1 MTTTAEKKRCA
12 WAPADNP
19 EYLRY
24 HDEEWGVP
32 SDDDVHLFEMLTLE
46 GAQAGLSW
54 STILRKRAGYR
65 KAFAKFDPVKVA
77 KFDDAK
83 KAELVLDAGIVRH
96 SGKIASTVS
105 NASAFR
111 AVQKEHGS
119 FATYLWSFVDGKPVD
134 NARKASGDVPSSTET
149 SKMLSK
155 DLLARGFRFVGP
167 TTMYA
172 YMQAVGLVNDHLTT
186 CFRYREVMRRLRKA

>member
-1 MTTTAEKKRCA
+1 MKDARTRCP
-12 WAPADNP
+12 WAPPDNA

-32 SDDDVHLFEMLTLE
+32 SHDDEHLFEMLTLE

-54 STILRKRAGYR
+54 STILKKREGYR

-77 KFDDAK
+77 KFDAAK
-83 KAELVLDAGIVRH
+83 RGKLMLDAGIVRH
-96 SGKIASTVS
+96 SGKIASTVT
-105 NASAFR
+105 NATAFR
-111 AVQKEHGS
+111 AVQEEHGS

-134 NARKASGDVPSSTET
+134 NARKTTSEVPASTEI
-149 SKMLSK
+149 SKALSK
-155 DLLARGFRFVGP
+155 DLLKRGFRFVGP

-172 YMQAVGLVNDHLTT
+172 YMQAVGLVNDHIAS
-186 CFRYREVMRRLRKA
+186 CFRYREVRKL